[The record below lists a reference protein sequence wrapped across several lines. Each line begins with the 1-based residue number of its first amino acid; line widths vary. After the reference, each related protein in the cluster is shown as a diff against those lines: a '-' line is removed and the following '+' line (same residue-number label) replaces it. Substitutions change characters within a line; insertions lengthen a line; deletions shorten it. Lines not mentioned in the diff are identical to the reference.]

1 MVIFFENLYYT
12 R

>member
-1 MVIFFENLYYT
+1 VVDFTNLYYT